1 MANTIKI
8 KRGLSSGLSSLTL
21 QEGEPAITTDTKKL
35 YIGNSDGSKIEIG
48 QQGPRGTK
56 WWVGDFYSEMF
67 TDALDGDLLLNT
79 SDISPGEVLQFY
91 DGTWN
96 PVANI
101 RGPQGEKGEKG
112 NPGDMAPVGSIY
124 LWGSNTIPEGY
135 LLCNG
140 QAISRTEYSDLFAIL
155 GTSYGSGDGSS
166 TFNLPDY
173 RDKFA
178 LGAGGDVDLAEIG
191 GEKEVTLTIDE
202 MPAHTHPVKD
212 RVYNVQFG
220 RNDGG
225 NGSRNPIGGTGLSH
239 GVVEA
244 SSVGGGQAHNNMPPF
259 IAMNFIIKAIPTQVV
274 EGQVINSMESNSE
287 VDAPSIKAVND
298 AIENN
303 VVGKH
308 IQLTKDNR
316 TDQAIAQATITKIN
330 WQNQDF
336 NTTNGILV
344 KDGDYVKCTSGT
356 HRVLVNAVLQSV
368 YDRSPDF
375 NSATYVYIRRLNASG
390 SVQEVKTTSSLN
402 NPEISVICSIQEG
415 DSLFIETY
423 MSNRTGRI
431 TKSNVWNTF
440 SVIMLD

>member
-287 VDAPSIKAVND
+287 VDAPSSKAVND
-298 AIENN
+298 VIKKSALTVRAN
-303 VVGKH
+303 V
-308 IQLTKDNR
+308 NR
-316 TDQAIAQATITKIN
+316 TYTK
-330 WQNQDF
+330 
-336 NTTNGILV
+336 NTVYQTVDAYNEIVGQVGNNIEMVSNGVFKV
-344 KDGDYVKCTSGT
+344 KKDIGVSLSFY
-356 HRVLVNAVLQSV
+356 NNIQP
-368 YDRSPDF
+368 Y
-375 NSATYVYIRRLNASG
+375 
-390 SVQEVKTTSSLN
+390 TTKQL
-402 NPEISVICSIQEG
+402 IM
-415 DSLFIETY
+415 Y
-423 MSNRTGRI
+423 RI
-431 TKSNVWNTF
+431 TVNDTDVYSQSGFECGDQWGNSGQSMAPYV
-440 SVIMLD
+440 LDLKQNDTVSIKLYTDINSCTVRASSYISLIEL

>member
-298 AIENN
+298 VIKKSALTVRAN
-303 VVGKH
+303 V
-308 IQLTKDNR
+308 NR
-316 TDQAIAQATITKIN
+316 TYTK
-330 WQNQDF
+330 
-336 NTTNGILV
+336 NTVYQTVDAYNEIVGQVGNNIEMVSNGVFKV
-344 KDGDYVKCTSGT
+344 KKDIGVSLSFY
-356 HRVLVNAVLQSV
+356 NNIQP
-368 YDRSPDF
+368 Y
-375 NSATYVYIRRLNASG
+375 
-390 SVQEVKTTSSLN
+390 TTKQL
-402 NPEISVICSIQEG
+402 IM
-415 DSLFIETY
+415 Y
-423 MSNRTGRI
+423 RI
-431 TKSNVWNTF
+431 TVNDTDVYSQSGFECGDQWGNSGQSMAPYV
-440 SVIMLD
+440 LDLKQNDTVSIKLYTDINSCTVRASSYISLIEL

>member
-79 SDISPGEVLQFY
+79 SDMSPGEVLQFY
-91 DGTWN
+91 DGMWS
-96 PVANI
+96 PIANI
-101 RGPQGEKGEKG
+101 RGPQGEKGDKG

-140 QAISRTEYSDLFAIL
+140 QAVSRTDYSDLFAVL

-166 TFNLPDY
+166 TFNLPDF
-173 RDKFA
+173 RSNVPIGVDSGDTNINT
-178 LGAGGDVDLAEIG
+178 LGKEY
-191 GEKEVTLTIDE
+191 GEKTHTLTVDE
-202 MPAHTHPVKD
+202 MPDHNHSITIH
-212 RVYNVQFG
+212 QST
-220 RNDGG
+220 
-225 NGSRNPIGGTGLSH
+225 GSGSM
-239 GVVEA
+239 VA
-244 SSVGGGQAHNNMPPF
+244 SSVGNGGSVTGSWWVIGQTGGDKAHNNMQPS

-298 AIENN
+298 IIKKSALTIRANANKTYTKNTVYQTVDAYNEIMSQVGNNIEMASNGVFKVKKDMGVSLSFYNN
-303 VVGKH
+303 
-308 IQLTKDNR
+308 IQPYTARQLIMYRIAVND
-316 TDQAIAQATITKIN
+316 TDIYSQSGFECGDQWGNSGQTMAPYVLDLKQNDTVSIKLYTDIN
-330 WQNQDF
+330 S
-336 NTTNGILV
+336 
-344 KDGDYVKCTSGT
+344 CTVRAS
-356 HRVLVNAVLQSV
+356 S
-368 YDRSPDF
+368 
-375 NSATYVYIRRLNASG
+375 YI
-390 SVQEVKTTSSLN
+390 SL
-402 NPEISVICSIQEG
+402 
-415 DSLFIETY
+415 IE
-423 MSNRTGRI
+423 
-431 TKSNVWNTF
+431 
-440 SVIMLD
+440 L